1 MKNARIHEGDL
12 LLIRR
17 QDDVEDG
24 EIAAVLI
31 NDLAILKKVYKNNG
45 TLILQSENPDYPPII
60 YDNKEDCNIR
70 IIGKLKK
77 TVISF

>member
-1 MKNARIHEGDL
+1 MINARIHDGDL

-31 NDLAILKKVYKNNG
+31 GETIYLKRVFKNDGNLSLY
-45 TLILQSENPDYPPII
+45 SENPTYGPIHQNESNFETI
-60 YDNKEDCNIR
+60 KIL
-70 IIGKLKK
+70 GKLKK
-77 TVISF
+77 IVINM